1 MEDKIKAGIIV
12 ILIAISSYFTI
23 AAFSYINYRTETE
36 EVPVTIWVKN
46 VGEEYGEREIRLIGN
61 GEVLETKTV
70 GLDPDNIKFIDFVA
84 SEEYRDDCRAEFAED
99 DNEEPGTF
107 ELSAPRF
114 PAREP
119 VDEPDSPLIPIIAGI
134 VIPLSH
140 CMASSSITFR
150 WECPKMGYCFNFI

>member
-1 MEDKIKAGIIV
+1 MEDKIKVGIIV
-12 ILIAISSYFTI
+12 VLIAISSYFTI
-23 AAFSYINYRTETE
+23 AAFSYIDYRMETETE

-134 VIPLSH
+134 VIPL
-140 CMASSSITFR
+140 ATAIVIYFWNFRSS
-150 WECPKMGYCFNFI
+150 EE